1 MGCHYLLQG
10 ISLTQESNSCLLLGR
25 QLLHPSGSVV
35 KNQPARQKTRVQSLH
50 WKDPLEKGMATH
62 SSILAWKISWM
73 EEAGGLQSMG
83 SQESDTCIQISALPF
98 FILMSLRKLLKNV
111 FTYKMGMVIMYIHIM
126 YE

>member
-1 MGCHYLLQG
+1 MYE
-10 ISLTQESNSCLLLGR
+10 TW
-25 QLLHPSGSVV
+25 
-35 KNQPARQKTRVQSLH
+35 VQSLG

>member
-10 ISLTQESNSCLLLGR
+10 IFLTQESNSCLLLGR

-35 KNQPARQKTRVQSLH
+35 KNQPAKQKTRVQSLR

-62 SSILAWKISWM
+62 SNILAWKISWM

-83 SQESDTCIQISALPF
+83 SHESDTCIQISALPF
-98 FILMSLRKLLKNV
+98 FILMSLHKLLKNV
-111 FTYKMGMVIMYIHIM
+111 FTYKMGMVITYIHIM